1 MSRYIVF
8 YKSTCPFC
16 VKAKEL
22 LEEKG
27 CEYSLIEV
35 GGSASSPWTQV
46 KEAFRWQTVPMILEA
61 ESDVVFHFIGGYTD
75 LVEYL
80 QVEEEPEVIASDV
93 VDDEVQG

>member
-22 LEEKG
+22 LEEN
-27 CEYSLIEV
+27 ELEHSLVEV
-35 GGSASSPWTQV
+35 GDEWGQL

-61 ESDVVFHFIGGYTD
+61 ESDVVYHFIGGYTD

-80 QVEEEPEVIASDV
+80 GIEEESDG
-93 VDDEVQG
+93 DARRP